1 MVKLKGAIMHIIRQ
15 YIAPVLAIIIFLIA
29 LVAVSAR
36 IFLPTDLLAPAP
48 VGFIGMVL
56 NLLLFR

>member
-36 IFLPTDLLAPAP
+36 IFLPMDLSAPAP
-48 VGFIGMVL
+48 VGFIGIDL
-56 NLLLFR
+56 IS